1 MRAKTIL
8 SPKSAEDTNKIFS
21 PKSAEDI
28 NKILD
33 NFADIFREKEDKITP
48 ESIEFQVTSTISGT
62 LKINYRIRGYKPR
75 WSALFRGGAARDDT
89 DESIANMVV
98 NYLNTLAAKEKI
110 AASANKKF
118 YKVKKIHKITV
129 RLLEMNMPTRY
140 AHKIYDIMT
149 AKIEPK

>member
-8 SPKSAEDTNKIFS
+8 S

-33 NFADIFREKEDKITP
+33 NFVDIFHEKEDKITP
-48 ESIEFQVTSTISGT
+48 ESIEFQVTSTESGT

-110 AASANKKF
+110 AATENQKI

-129 RLLEMNMPTRY
+129 RLLEMNMPAIY
-140 AHKIYDIMT
+140 AHKIYDLMT